1 MFVEGDGDVVVR
13 GGSLFLLIEEGVNE
27 IVVGVKLVVVVV
39 FGESW

>member
-1 MFVEGDGDVVVR
+1 MFVEGDEDVVVR

-27 IVVGVKLVVVVV
+27 IVVGVKLVVVVE